1 MKTRAGVLLLTMAL
15 LLGSCSNGQVDLSY
29 RFDENERGI
38 KYLWTID
45 STTRIDS
52 STDHSSSN
60 LEMVIEVLEQVER
73 ENPNAD
79 PVLTVTLIPRSVK
92 QGGAGVK
99 TPGRA
104 VVKYQLD
111 RSGHITEPLSSDLAS
126 QAASALELG
135 TILSQS
141 RVALPSKAVGIGDKW
156 DAPLKLDGDTGT
168 IDLTGTGTLL
178 GFELS
183 GRRKLARIG
192 TERSGDITAIEQLAG
207 VLVQLRGKTTSS
219 ATSSLDID
227 KGTLYSSIS
236 RFSSDFDMALEET
249 GKLAGTMKVDL
260 TSKLELQPG

>member
-1 MKTRAGVLLLTMAL
+1 MKTRAAVLALTMAFA
-15 LLGSCSNGQVDLSY
+15 LGSCSNGEVDLSY

-45 STTRIDS
+45 STTQIDS
-52 STDHSSSN
+52 STDHSSST
-60 LEMVIEVLEQVER
+60 LQMVVEILEQVER
-73 ENPNAD
+73 ESADAD
-79 PVLTVTLIPRSVK
+79 PVLTVTLTPRSLR
-92 QGGAGVK
+92 QGGVGAK
-99 TPGRA
+99 TPGKA

-111 RSGHITEPLSSDLAS
+111 QSGHITEPISSDLAA

-141 RVALPSKAVGIGDKW
+141 RVALPSEAVGIGEVW

-168 IDLTGTGTLL
+168 INLTGTGRLL

-219 ATSSLDID
+219 ATSSLDVD
-227 KGTLYSSIS
+227 SGTLYSSIS

-249 GKLAGTMKVDL
+249 GKLAGTMKVNL

>member
-1 MKTRAGVLLLTMAL
+1 MKTRSGVLLLTMAL

-29 RFDENERGI
+29 RFDENERGT

-60 LEMVIEVLEQVER
+60 LKMVIEVLEQVER
-73 ENPNAD
+73 ENTNAD
-79 PVLTVTLIPRSVK
+79 PVLTVTLIPMSVK

-99 TPGRA
+99 TPRRA

-111 RSGHITEPLSSDLAS
+111 RSGHIIEPLSSDLAS

-192 TERSGDITAIEQLAG
+192 TQRSGDITAIEQLAG

-227 KGTLYSSIS
+227 KGTLYSSVS